1 MMNVLILAFVVFSF
15 GGLVSASYQ
24 HNKRTESVAVHA
36 ISDAEAGYDQD
47 AYDACIDQPDTTP
60 QDCDPQ

>member
-1 MMNVLILAFVVFSF
+1 MNIIVAGLIVFFF
-15 GGLVSASYQ
+15 GGFVSGAYQ
-24 HNKRTESVAVHA
+24 FNKRTDTVHA